1 MTAERPDV
9 AALVDRI
16 IRATTAAGTRP
27 ERLRQALRALT
38 ESGVEL
44 AQEELLDALWLAGRL
59 PDGASTALARAAGA
73 LAPAERTAQ
82 EDEWP
87 SPDLA
92 PGAFPPLLSRR
103 VAWRRRTQEPPPQRQ
118 SDAAEPPADAAE
130 RSDSRADPGAEDA
143 SDAAARLGVSAP
155 HREAARRS
163 PLYGGTAPGRAP
175 HHRTLPVRPVRAP
188 GTRALGSRQLQLGR
202 ALRPLKQTVADR
214 RRWELDETATAD
226 STAHSGLTD
235 AVLRP
240 ARARWLDLTLL
251 VDDGASMLLWQRL
264 ATETRLLLER
274 SGAFRDV
281 RVHGLDTRTPG
292 APLLG
297 RRPFTPGT
305 AVLPPATVTD
315 PGGNTLILV
324 LSDGV
329 GAAWRDG
336 RMRELLRQWG
346 RFGPTAVLHALPPH
360 LWDGS
365 GIRAERWQVTTRR
378 RGAPNLAWD
387 VADPVLPPGLTAF
400 DGVPVPVLAP
410 EPGAVGAWAGLV
422 ASPGASAVLPLLTAP
437 FEPTGAPP
445 TDLDAGGRVLRF
457 RETASPEAYRLA
469 AHLAA
474 VAPVSVPVMRLVQDA
489 LGPDVTTGHL
499 AEVFLS
505 GLMGRCD
512 DAVDLAPRH
521 RSYDVTAEA
530 RDILLGTAPVRE
542 LLCTSR
548 AVTERLGE
556 LAGRSADFPAWL
568 AHPDGAGRAGDGTR
582 PFGWVDDR
590 LMRRLGVGVP
600 RDRRPPARDD
610 DPELPGY
617 VDAPGSPWLSL
628 QPANP
633 RWAGPWRLFARHVG
647 ARSTSGMFL
656 GRRAEGGVA
665 ALRLTRP
672 GSVRRAS
679 LPRQAEA
686 LRLLSCSSVPRIV
699 DMDPAVL
706 PSWLAT
712 ELRLVDGAPATHL
725 ETRALTGER
734 YDDPVRFAL
743 LGQRVAGILADAHV
757 RGILHGDLVPR
768 RVLLTPDG
776 VCVTGWCVQ
785 EHADGAFHDVSKLGL
800 VLLEAAGHGLPDS
813 LTGILRRCSSP
824 LLDERP
830 TAAEVVAHFRS
841 FLDAQAP
848 PSGADD
854 GADGTLAVPI
864 GRDARGSDVVL
875 DFRSMGPHGIVQGT
889 EAQWSTVLDEL
900 VRGVAERHSPAA
912 VQFHMLD
919 STERYLRS
927 TASGTVPHVKTAAD
941 SRSLEQALDIERDHR
956 RELLAEA
963 RDVGLAYPAR
973 TSLIVVRTARGLP
986 GDESWLEDLGIH
998 LLVLDGPERGAL
1010 DLDFRIDLTGRD
1022 PVLHHS
1028 RAPLSGITFRLPL
1041 PRRVP
1046 LEAMLTDE
1054 FKVAVS
1060 QGREGH
1066 HESALIWLERLAA
1079 RQLEHLGR
1087 DHPQLLATQYEI
1099 GHLQLALGLLED
1111 ALHSF
1116 SACASRRAEVLGRE
1130 HPDTLTAHQQCAYVL
1145 FRTGRHEEAHTI
1157 YRTVLAL
1164 WENVRG
1170 HHHPDTLLCRH
1181 NLTVTLIAMRRYE
1194 EAVSEARATRTSR
1207 ALTLGDEHPDTLASG
1222 HELAVALSGTG
1233 RRAEALDVADAVH
1246 AARGRVLGPDHPD
1259 TLATL
1264 RIGTDPRPPEG

>member
-1 MTAERPDV
+1 
-9 AALVDRI
+9 
-16 IRATTAAGTRP
+16 
-27 ERLRQALRALT
+27 
-38 ESGVEL
+38 
-44 AQEELLDALWLAGRL
+44 
-59 PDGASTALARAAGA
+59 
-73 LAPAERTAQ
+73 
-82 EDEWP
+82 
-87 SPDLA
+87 
-92 PGAFPPLLSRR
+92 
-103 VAWRRRTQEPPPQRQ
+103 
-118 SDAAEPPADAAE
+118 
-130 RSDSRADPGAEDA
+130 
-143 SDAAARLGVSAP
+143 
-155 HREAARRS
+155 
-163 PLYGGTAPGRAP
+163 
-175 HHRTLPVRPVRAP
+175 
-188 GTRALGSRQLQLGR
+188 RQLQLGR

-336 RMRELLRQWG
+336 RMRELLGQWG

-378 RGAPNLAWD
+378 RGAPNLTWD

-400 DGVPVPVLAP
+400 GGVPVPVLAP
-410 EPGAVGAWAGLV
+410 EPDAVGAWAGLV

-437 FEPTGAPP
+437 FEPTGALPAE
-445 TDLDAGGRVLRF
+445 LDAGRRVLRF

-474 VAPVSVPVMRLVQDA
+474 VAPLSVPVMRLVQDA

-512 DAVDLAPRH
+512 DTADLAPRH
-521 RSYDVTAEA
+521 RSYDVTSEA

-542 LLCTSR
+542 LLRTSR
-548 AVTERLGE
+548 SVTDRLGE

-582 PFGWVDDR
+582 PFGWVDER
-590 LMRRLGVGVP
+590 LLRRLGVGVP
-600 RDRRPPARDD
+600 PGPRAPEPPAE
-610 DPELPGY
+610 PELPGY

-628 QPANP
+628 RPANP

-656 GRRAEGGVA
+656 GRREEGDIA
-665 ALRLTRP
+665 MLRLTRP

-686 LRLLSCSSVPRIV
+686 LRLLSCAAVPRIV
-699 DMDPAVL
+699 GMDPAAQ

-712 ELRLVDGAPATHL
+712 EICLVDGAPATHL
-725 ETRALTGER
+725 EARTLAGER
-734 YDDPVRFAL
+734 YEDPVRFAL
-743 LGQRVAGILADAHV
+743 LGQRIAGILADAHV
-757 RGILHGDLVPR
+757 RGILHGDLVQR
-768 RVLLTPDG
+768 RVLLTPGG

-785 EHADGAFHDVSKLGL
+785 EHADGAAHDISKLGL
-800 VLLEAAGHGLPDS
+800 VLLKAAGHGLPGS
-813 LTGILRRCSSP
+813 LTDILQRCSSP
-824 LLDERP
+824 LLDTRP
-830 TAAEVVAHFRS
+830 TAAEVAAHFRS
-841 FLDAQAP
+841 FLDAQALLP
-848 PSGADD
+848 RAGDDAD
-854 GADGTLAVPI
+854 GALAVVI
-864 GRDARGSDVVL
+864 GRDEQGSDVVL
-875 DFRSMGPHGIVQGT
+875 DFRSMGPHGVIQGT
-889 EAQWSTVLDEL
+889 RAQWSTVLDEL
-900 VRGVAERHSPAA
+900 VRGVAERYSPSA

-927 TASGTVPHVKTAAD
+927 TTSGTVPHVVTAAD
-941 SRSLEQALDIERDHR
+941 PRSLEHALDIERGHR

-963 RDVGLAYPAR
+963 QELGLAHPAQ
-973 TSLIVVRTARGLP
+973 TSLIVVRTAQELP
-986 GDESWLEDLGIH
+986 SDESWLEDLGIH
-998 LLVLDGPERGAL
+998 LLVLDGPGRGPL
-1010 DLDFRIDLTGRD
+1010 ELDFRIDLTGRA
-1022 PVLHHS
+1022 PVLHHA
-1028 RAPLSGITFRLPL
+1028 RMPSGIVFRLPL

-1054 FKVAVS
+1054 FKAAVT

-1066 HESALIWLERLAA
+1066 HEASLIWLERLAD

-1087 DHPQLLATQYEI
+1087 DHPHLLSTQYEI
-1099 GHLQLALGLLED
+1099 GHLQLALDRMED
-1111 ALHSF
+1111 ALHAF
-1116 SACASRRAEVLGRE
+1116 SACASRRAEVLGRD
-1130 HPDTLTAHQQCAYVL
+1130 HADTLTAHQQCAYVL
-1145 FRTGRHEEAHTI
+1145 SRMGRHEEAHTI
-1157 YRTVLAL
+1157 YRTVLRL
-1164 WENVRG
+1164 WESARG
-1170 HHHPDTLLCRH
+1170 RTHPDTLLCRH
-1181 NLTVTLIAMRRYE
+1181 NLAVTLTALRRHE
-1194 EAVSEARATRTSR
+1194 EAALEALATHSGREV
-1207 ALTLGDEHPDTLASG
+1207 TLGAEHPATLASG
-1222 HELAVALSGTG
+1222 HELAIALRDSGRTRRG
-1233 RRAEALDVADAVH
+1233 RGIARAVL
-1246 AARGRVLGPDHPD
+1246 AARERVLGPDHPD
-1259 TLATL
+1259 TAATRL
-1264 RIGTDPRPPEG
+1264 VLDSPWPPED